1 MNHKDIGDRKKNDD
15 IPESPSESNSLTT
28 QNAKKDPTEKINQ
41 FGREYDII

>member
-28 QNAKKDPTEKINQ
+28 QNAKKTQLRK
-41 FGREYDII
+41 